1 MGDEG
6 EEEEEEEEKKDG
18 DDESSICYYHG
29 ILDMAYHRAVSFVCV
44 SFYKSSSEKT
54 DMRCKLESMMAFFP
68 IWKLLTS
75 PLLCGV
81 TSLEFHQVDARA
93 DAYNDIS
100 IKSAALYVPMNNI
113 QFGNE
118 CMLLSANSITV

>member
-1 MGDEG
+1 M
-6 EEEEEEEEKKDG
+6 
-18 DDESSICYYHG
+18 
-29 ILDMAYHRAVSFVCV
+29 
-44 SFYKSSSEKT
+44 SSSEKT

-81 TSLEFHQVDARA
+81 TWLEFHQVDARA
-93 DAYNDIS
+93 DTYKDIG
-100 IKSAALYVPMNNI
+100 IKLAALYVPMNNI

-118 CMLLSANSITV
+118 RMLLSANSITV